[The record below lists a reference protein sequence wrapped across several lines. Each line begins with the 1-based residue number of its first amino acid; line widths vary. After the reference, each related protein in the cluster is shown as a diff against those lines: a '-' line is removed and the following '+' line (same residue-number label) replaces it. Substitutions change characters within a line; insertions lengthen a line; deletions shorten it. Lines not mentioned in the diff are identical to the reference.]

1 MESNLKSAS
10 EDTLKEQSL
19 EMSPISKLLQNFIED
34 PADNFNTLAIS
45 SPVKDFAA
53 PPVFT
58 PSFGKKYNPYLN

>member
-1 MESNLKSAS
+1 MESTFKSTS
-10 EDTLKEQSL
+10 EDTLKEKPQ

-34 PADNFNTLAIS
+34 PVDNFNTLVIS